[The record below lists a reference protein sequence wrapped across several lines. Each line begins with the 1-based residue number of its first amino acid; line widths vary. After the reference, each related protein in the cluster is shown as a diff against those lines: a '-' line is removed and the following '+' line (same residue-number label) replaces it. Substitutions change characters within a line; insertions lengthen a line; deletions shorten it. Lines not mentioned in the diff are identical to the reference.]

1 MVRIN
6 DFWRRTVGL
15 KSPPPEFVGY
25 DNLIA
30 FITREGLMQMEGDL
44 IEIGAYMGGG
54 TVKLARLAA
63 RHGKTVYV
71 IDTFD
76 PDMDTTVSK
85 SAVPA
90 AEVYRAFLKG
100 RSMWEVY
107 REATRRLPN
116 IVTIIEDSRE
126 VVLDE
131 EARFVFAFV
140 DGCHQKS
147 CVKSDFR
154 LIWPHLVSGGII
166 GFHDYRYDDWPEVT
180 EALDDLMHEHRYDI
194 RDKHEIVGSYGISS
208 MLLTKK

>member
-1 MVRIN
+1 LVRIA
-6 DFWRRTVGL
+6 DIWHRIPGL
-15 KSPPPEFVGY
+15 KRPPPEFVGY
-25 DNLIA
+25 DNIIA
-30 FITREGLMQMEGDL
+30 FITRQGLMQMEGDL

-63 RHGKTVYV
+63 RYDKKVYV

-76 PDMDTTVSK
+76 PDVDTTVSK

-116 IVTIIEDSRE
+116 IVTIIDDSRE

-131 EARFVFAFV
+131 DARFVFAFV
-140 DGCHQKS
+140 DGCHQKAY
-147 CVKSDFR
+147 VKSDFR
-154 LIWPHLVSGGII
+154 LVWPHLVSGGII

-180 EALDDLMHEHRYDI
+180 EAVDDLLDEHRNDI
-194 RDKHEIVGSYGISS
+194 RDRHEIVGAYGITSI
-208 MLLTKK
+208 LLTKR